1 MLEAT
6 EEPAPSLAAPQ
17 SAEPEPAAAT
27 LGAAPAAEGAEA
39 ADPAV
44 EAAQAAAVAVEH
56 AAAAV
61 RAAEQLAAE
70 EQAAAPVAG
79 EEPGDDQP
87 ADGASAHDEDSD
99 AGSRGVLGRIKEKVG
114 TTAQVVQQ
122 KVSESERVQ
131 QGVHF
136 VKRKTTELAESDR
149 VQKIGEYAKDTAK
162 VVSEKTQQGVEF
174 AKEKAKS
181 AKAAG
186 GSAWERGRGSV
197 QKAKANLGELTW
209 RGSARATLDMES
221 RKEEWQNIKVQ
232 GAEELSVPA
241 RTEHTC
247 AFHVANGSTLRWT
260 FRVKEHDIGFGVRMR
275 IQEWGGAREEEV
287 LATERYD
294 SADTISGSWV
304 ADEDRTIVLAFD
316 NRYSKLRSK
325 TVAYFVGTEK
335 PATAAQPSEAV
346 ATSPAAE

>member
-1 MLEAT
+1 
-6 EEPAPSLAAPQ
+6 
-17 SAEPEPAAAT
+17 
-27 LGAAPAAEGAEA
+27 
-39 ADPAV
+39 
-44 EAAQAAAVAVEH
+44 
-56 AAAAV
+56 
-61 RAAEQLAAE
+61 
-70 EQAAAPVAG
+70 
-79 EEPGDDQP
+79 
-87 ADGASAHDEDSD
+87 
-99 AGSRGVLGRIKEKVG
+99 VLGRIKEKVG

-131 QGVHF
+131 QGVQF

-186 GSAWERGRGSV
+186 GSAWERGRGSM

-275 IQEWGGAREEEV
+275 IQEWGGSREEEV

-304 ADEDRTIVLAFD
+304 ADEDRTVVLAFD